1 VSGDPQLA
9 PVAPDVRA
17 ELPELRLW
25 TQEVALGPGWSESTP
40 DLRARLRALSDRVT
54 GARAIA
60 LRRDPVPHAYRV
72 CFRQLGLDPDTELTP
87 VEAAMKARMEA
98 GRFVS
103 RNRLDDALVVAVVET
118 GVPVWALDRDAVEPF
133 ASHPLELRAVGGA
146 LVVADAR
153 GPVAELFRPVLPG
166 RGVTP
171 ETRTV
176 LLFTVGVRGV
186 PAVHVEEALWLVAEA
201 LDPGG

>member
-1 VSGDPQLA
+1 VSGEPRPA
-9 PVAPDVRA
+9 PVAPEVRA
-17 ELPELRLW
+17 ELPDLRLW
-25 TQEVALGPGWSESTP
+25 TQEVAPPPGWSPSTP
-40 DLRARLRALSDRVT
+40 ELRERLRALSDRVT
-54 GARAIA
+54 GSRAIA

-103 RNRLDDALVVAVVET
+103 RNRLDDALVIAVVET
-118 GVPVWALDRDAVEPF
+118 GVPVWALDRDQVEPF
-133 ASHPLELRAVGGA
+133 ADHALELRAEGGA
-146 LVVADAR
+146 LVVADAL
-153 GPVAELFRPVLPG
+153 GPVAELFRPVRPG

-171 ETRTV
+171 ETRAV

-201 LDPGG
+201 LDPAA